1 MSNASVHSL
10 AEGLA
15 VAGIITPA
23 TTANSQRN
31 TAAIDL
37 SKWDQLLFIFQLGDM
52 ANEAIDFGVETCDS
66 DGTSKAVDI
75 TGKQATQLAASAS
88 ANDGKQ
94 VVIGVKSTD
103 LIANGKQYVRG
114 TMVTGGPTGGPAAC
128 VVLGIPRYGP
138 ASGVDLSSVVEI
150 KP

>member
-66 DGTSKAVDI
+66 DGTSNAVDI